1 MTDSADNAVLEI
13 RDPGIDAK
21 AVLRQVTAGMERRRA
36 AGAYG
41 PDLASL
47 GPELLQTRALP
58 DSAPPDTYLE
68 FRAQHQALA
77 EMTSWADL
85 QELIFTSQVPLLG
98 HLVASVRKAWSWMA
112 SRWIEQ
118 HLMVQQSAFN
128 EATVHLSS
136 ELVRWQN
143 ASLGRVSPLEE
154 KVRDLEARL
163 SELEEGARLSQAG
176 QEDDR

>member
-1 MTDSADNAVLEI
+1 MTDSAGNAVLEI
-13 RDPGIDAK
+13 RDPEIDAK
-21 AVLRQVTAGMERRRA
+21 AVLRQLTASMEQRRA

-41 PDLASL
+41 PDPASL
-47 GPELLQTRALP
+47 GPGRLHMGP
-58 DSAPPDTYLE
+58 PPGGAPLDTYLQ

-77 EMTSWADL
+77 EMASWADL
-85 QELIFTSQVPLLG
+85 QELTFASRVPLLG

-118 HLMVQQSAFN
+118 HFMVQQSAFN

-136 ELVRWQN
+136 ELVHWQN
-143 ASLGRVSPLEE
+143 ASLGRVSRLEE

-163 SELEEGARLSQAG
+163 SEPEEGARLAQAG
-176 QEDDR
+176 QEDVR